1 MGQLKSLAKPE
12 LLKQA
17 RLALETRL
25 PPGWTVV
32 SLAAP
37 ATGIDAV
44 WQVRA
49 PDGTTSPIAVE
60 AKSALAPR
68 DVPKTVATLSK
79 YQTGAQLV
87 AAPFLSRSARE
98 RLCEAGTGYVDLTG
112 NTRLVVPLPGLFIE
126 TEGADK
132 DPNPSGGPRRSL
144 KGAKARRLV
153 RALCDYRQPL
163 AVGELAKRAGID
175 TGYASRLIEFLSRE
189 DLITRVPRG
198 PVLRVA
204 WNQLLRRWA
213 RDYAV
218 LTTNVAAGY
227 IASRGIQPLVDGL
240 KHLTL
245 RYAATGSLA
254 ANRVSPVAPTRL
266 VMCYVDDPAEAA
278 GQLGLTSTD
287 IGGNVILLRPDDDI
301 VFERTKTTDGIN
313 CAALSQVV
321 VDLLTSPGR
330 GPAEGEAL
338 MDWMAKDENA
348 WRC

>member
-1 MGQLKSLAKPE
+1 MVPE

-25 PPGWTVV
+25 PTGWTVIP
-32 SLAAP
+32 LPAP
-37 ATGIDAV
+37 AMSIDAV

-68 DVPKTVATLSK
+68 DVLTIVAALNK
-79 YQTGAQLV
+79 YQTSARLAV
-87 AAPFLSRSARE
+87 APFLSRSARE
-98 RLCEAGTGYVDLTG
+98 RLREAGTGYVDLTG
-112 NTRLVVPLPGLFIE
+112 NTRLTVPMPGLFIE

-153 RALCDYRQPL
+153 RALCDYRQPV

-175 TGYASRLIEFLSRE
+175 TGYASRLLDFLLRE

-213 RDYAV
+213 QDYSV
-218 LTTNVAAGY
+218 LTTNVAARY
-227 IASRGIQPLVDGL
+227 IAPRGIQALVDGL
-240 KHLTL
+240 KHTKL

-254 ANRVSPVAPTRL
+254 ANRVSPVAPTKL
-266 VMCYVDDPAEAA
+266 AMCYVDDTAEAA

-287 IGGNVILLRPDDDI
+287 IGANVLLLRPDDDI
-301 VFERTKTTDGIN
+301 AFERTKTVDGIN